1 MDMALDDIIK
11 SQPRKSGGGGDR
23 GRRPRG
29 GGGRG
34 GGRDNRGSRGGGQ
47 RRGSGGGGRSFGG
60 SRGGSDGRWNHD
72 MYSGRQS
79 LQTSGPPKLLISNL
93 DFGVSD
99 SDIHELFSE
108 FGTMRS
114 AVIHYDR
121 SGRSL
126 GTAHVTF
133 MRSGD
138 AMKALRQY
146 DGVHLDGRPMKISME
161 GGVVSQSNGVK
172 RLGQSPRSFGGGRS
186 GGGDRRGSS
195 RGGRGGSRGGRGGR
209 GGGRDGGNKSKPKTA
224 EELDAELDAYVKAS
238 EK

>member
-23 GRRPRG
+23 GRRRGG

-34 GGRDNRGSRGGGQ
+34 GRDNRSRGGGQ
-47 RRGSGGGGRSFGG
+47 RRGGGGGGGGGRNFGG
-60 SRGGSDGRWNHD
+60 SRGGSDGRWNND

-79 LQTSGPPKLLISNL
+79 LQTSGPPKLLIQNL

-99 SDIHELFSE
+99 SDIHELFAE
-108 FGTMRS
+108 FGSMRS

-133 MRSGD
+133 VRSGD

-161 GGVVSQSNGVK
+161 GGAVSQSNGVK
-172 RLGQSPRSFGGGRS
+172 RLGQSPRSFGGGR
-186 GGGDRRGSS
+186 GGDRRGG

-209 GGGRDGGNKSKPKTA
+209 GGRDGGNRSKPKTA

>member
-23 GRRPRG
+23 GRRRG

-34 GGRDNRGSRGGGQ
+34 GGNRGSRGGGQ
-47 RRGSGGGGRSFGG
+47 RRGGGGGRGFGG
-60 SRGGSDGRWNHD
+60 SRGGSDGRWNND
-72 MYSGRQS
+72 MFSGRQS
-79 LQTSGPPKLLISNL
+79 LQTSGTPKLLISNL

-133 MRSGD
+133 VRSGD

-161 GGVVSQSNGVK
+161 GGGGISNGVK
-172 RLGQSPRSFGGGRS
+172 RLGGSSRGFGGGR
-186 GGGDRRGSS
+186 GGGSRGGS

-209 GGGRDGGNKSKPKTA
+209 GGRDGGSRDKPKSA

-238 EK
+238 GK